1 MIIPNRKS
9 GVKKISVPKVAIRNI
24 LIGAIVVVLIALFV
38 IYDYAS
44 IKRDRAELAR
54 LRAQTKEQSRQLQ
67 DMGMKIDQF
76 ADRLEALRQYDK
88 QIRVL
93 AHETNLSKKMPLG
106 VGGSEEVRMKDLVDK
121 DHEQIIA
128 GMRRNFEKLH
138 EEANERERS
147 FTELLGYLG
156 QQKAVLASTPSLW
169 PVKGWVTSEF
179 GMRRSPFRSGVE
191 FHKGLDIS
199 TRFGKEVIAPAD
211 GLVIHSGYGPQEG
224 NYIKIDHGHGFGTV
238 YLHLARTTVKQGTRV
253 NRGDVIGYVG
263 DTGRSTGPHL
273 HYAVLVNNV
282 EVNPRKYLR

>member
-24 LIGAIVVVLIALFV
+24 LIGATVVVLIALFV

>member
-24 LIGAIVVVLIALFV
+24 LIGATVVVLIALFV

-54 LRAQTKEQSRQLQ
+54 LRTQTKEQSRQLQ

-179 GMRRSPFRSGVE
+179 GMRRSPFRSGME

-199 TRFGKEVIAPAD
+199 TRFGKEVVAPAD
-211 GLVIHSGYGPQEG
+211 GLVIGSGYGPQDG
-224 NYIKIDHGHGFGTV
+224 NYVKIDHGHGFTTV
-238 YLHLARTTVKQGTRV
+238 YLHLSRMTVKQGTRV

>member
-156 QQKAVLASTPSLW
+156 QQKAVLASTPSRW

-179 GMRRSPFRSGVE
+179 GIEDRPSDREWNFIKASTFPPGSEKKWSRRRTGWSSTAVTDRRKAIISRSITAM
-191 FHKGLDIS
+191 GLLQPICICP
-199 TRFGKEVIAPAD
+199 E
-211 GLVIHSGYGPQEG
+211 
-224 NYIKIDHGHGFGTV
+224 
-238 YLHLARTTVKQGTRV
+238 
-253 NRGDVIGYVG
+253 
-263 DTGRSTGPHL
+263 
-273 HYAVLVNNV
+273 
-282 EVNPRKYLR
+282 

>member
-24 LIGAIVVVLIALFV
+24 LIGATVVVLIALFV

-54 LRAQTKEQSRQLQ
+54 LRTQTKEQSRQLQ

-106 VGGSEEVRMKDLVDK
+106 VGGSEEVRMKDLLDK

-128 GMRRNFEKLH
+128 GMRRNIEKLH

-147 FTELLGYLG
+147 FTELLEYLG

-179 GMRRSPFRSGVE
+179 GMRRSPFRSGME

-199 TRFGKEVIAPAD
+199 TRFGKEVVAPAD
-211 GLVIHSGYGPQEG
+211 GLVIGSGYGPQDG
-224 NYIKIDHGHGFGTV
+224 NYVKIDHGHGFTTV
-238 YLHLARTTVKQGTRV
+238 YLHLSRMTVKQGTRV

>member
-24 LIGAIVVVLIALFV
+24 LIGATVVVLIALFV

-106 VGGSEEVRMKDLVDK
+106 VGGSEEVRMKDLLDK

-128 GMRRNFEKLH
+128 GMRRNIEKLH

-179 GMRRSPFRSGVE
+179 GMRRSPFRSGME

-199 TRFGKEVIAPAD
+199 TRFGKEVVAPAD
-211 GLVIHSGYGPQEG
+211 GLVIGSGYGPQDG
-224 NYIKIDHGHGFGTV
+224 NYVKIDHGHGFTTV
-238 YLHLARTTVKQGTRV
+238 YLHLSRMTVKQGTRV

>member
-179 GMRRSPFRSGVE
+179 GMRRSPFRSGME

-199 TRFGKEVIAPAD
+199 TRFGKEVAAPAD
-211 GLVIHSGYGPQEG
+211 GLVISSGYGPQDG
-224 NYIKIDHGHGFGTV
+224 NYVKIDHGHGFTTA
-238 YLHLARTTVKQGTRV
+238 YLHLSRMTVKQGTRV

>member
-1 MIIPNRKS
+1 MSDNFFTFMIIPNRKS

-179 GMRRSPFRSGVE
+179 GMRRSPFRS
-191 FHKGLDIS
+191 
-199 TRFGKEVIAPAD
+199 
-211 GLVIHSGYGPQEG
+211 
-224 NYIKIDHGHGFGTV
+224 
-238 YLHLARTTVKQGTRV
+238 
-253 NRGDVIGYVG
+253 
-263 DTGRSTGPHL
+263 
-273 HYAVLVNNV
+273 
-282 EVNPRKYLR
+282 

>member
-54 LRAQTKEQSRQLQ
+54 LRTQTKEQSRQLQ

-106 VGGSEEVRMKDLVDK
+106 VGGSEEVRMKDLLDK

-128 GMRRNFEKLH
+128 GMRRNIEKLH

-147 FTELLGYLG
+147 FTELLEYLG

-179 GMRRSPFRSGVE
+179 GMRRSPFRSGME

-199 TRFGKEVIAPAD
+199 TRFGKEVVAPAD
-211 GLVIHSGYGPQEG
+211 GLVIGSGYGPQDG
-224 NYIKIDHGHGFGTV
+224 NYVKIDHGHGFTTV
-238 YLHLARTTVKQGTRV
+238 YLHLSRMTVKQGTRV